1 MSLNLTEKIKLIGY
15 QNLNII
21 SDYLN
26 MADLFIMGSY
36 KEGWSTSL
44 VEAVACGTPCVVTD
58 FSSATEMVHDNING
72 YVVCER
78 NEQIFANKMNDTF
91 SLTNENLSQEATKIQ
106 NLAVS
111 NMKREFE
118 KYLQK

>member
-1 MSLNLTEKIKLIGY
+1 
-15 QNLNII
+15 
-21 SDYLN
+21 
-26 MADLFIMGSY
+26 MGSY